1 MAWANGGAM
10 KGRGLQGQ
18 KEGVVGRRLRALLC
32 GVGLACW
39 IVTLTLHSATVTP
52 FQRFAGLGGFV
63 GTFAPQALAISAVV
77 AAVVALAALRGHR
90 LPGRVLYGLGASL
103 YVLTTLAFAL
113 LSLGSIASVPAA
125 GILLFSVVTSLGSVA
140 LGLVWGR
147 TFKLLGARL
156 ALVSVGIAGVASAVL
171 GAALAHLPGAL
182 CAGLFVACA
191 VATAL
196 LPLACGFRAAA
207 ANVDAWED
215 GAAGQRSMGER
226 LRSFADVC
234 APALIGLLAFAFVV
248 GTMRALVV
256 EAHPFHL
263 ISLAI
268 DGAVLVVLGLVRS
281 KNLLAGLVYRNLI
294 PALAV
299 LLLAVG
305 NISLALVGSSPV
317 DTAMIYLLYTLAALL
332 TLATLAAVAHAG
344 EFPSDFVYGIPFALF
359 CLASFAGLQCAEVM
373 SDEAVW
379 VSTTVITT
387 VYAFAMV
394 VVPAL
399 RAQRIENTEAEL
411 LLDRDE
417 RGRAEASS
425 GKARGGAAANDT
437 REARETP
444 TLEER
449 CAELVRIHRLT
460 GREAE
465 ILAYLAAGYGSGY
478 ISEALYI
485 SPNTVRTHI
494 HNIYGKLGVN
504 SREEVLDLVKSG
516 R

>member
-1 MAWANGGAM
+1 M
-10 KGRGLQGQ
+10 KHEGLQGQ
-18 KEGVVGRRLRALLC
+18 KAGGMNRRLRAVLC

-52 FQRFAGLGGFV
+52 FQRFTGLGSFV

-77 AAVVALAALRGHR
+77 ACVVALAALRGHE
-90 LPGRVLYGLGASL
+90 LPGRVLYGVGISL
-103 YVLTTLAFAL
+103 YVVTALVFVL
-113 LSLGSIASVPAA
+113 LSLGDIASVPSVY
-125 GILLFSVVTSLGSVA
+125 ILLFSVVASLGSVA

-147 TFKLLGARL
+147 TFKLLGAHL
-156 ALVSVGIAGVASAVL
+156 ALASVGIAGVTAAVL
-171 GAALAHLPGAL
+171 GTALAHLPGVP
-182 CAGLFVACA
+182 CAALFVACA
-191 VATAL
+191 VAAAL
-196 LPLACGFRAAA
+196 LPMVCGLGAAGA
-207 ANVDAWED
+207 DADLWED

-263 ISLAI
+263 MSLAI
-268 DGAVLVVLGLVRS
+268 DGAVLVALGLVRS

-294 PALAV
+294 PALGV

-317 DTAMIYLLYTLAALL
+317 DTAMTYLLYTLAALL

-359 CLASFAGLQCAEVM
+359 CLASFAGLQCAVIM

-394 VVPAL
+394 VVPTL
-399 RAQRIENTEAEL
+399 RAQRIESAESEPL
-411 LLDRDE
+411 FGRDGQE
-417 RGRAEASS
+417 GPGIS
-425 GKARGGAAANDT
+425 GGKGHAGAAAGGLQ
-437 REARETP
+437 EAKETSA
-444 TLEER
+444 LEER
-449 CAELVRIHRLT
+449 CAELVRVHRLT

-504 SREEVLDLVKSG
+504 SREEVLDLVKDG